1 LIAKKFPHITKQE
14 SGQNIKRLKIFIF
27 PRCIVFTIYQIV
39 KKFDSTITCLEGHRP
54 NQQDAAQNGAGVNH
68 LASASSCL
76 HAVNSNAPKSSMI

>member
-54 NQQDAAQNGAGVNH
+54 NQQDAAQNGAGVYFI
-68 LASASSCL
+68 CL
-76 HAVNSNAPKSSMI
+76 RKVFDSGWRVSV